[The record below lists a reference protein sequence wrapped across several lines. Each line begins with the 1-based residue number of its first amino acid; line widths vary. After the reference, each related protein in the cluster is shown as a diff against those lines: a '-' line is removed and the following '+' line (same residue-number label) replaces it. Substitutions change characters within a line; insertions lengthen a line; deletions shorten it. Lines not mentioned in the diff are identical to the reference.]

1 MASLQKMF
9 SPSMRRAEPC
19 VQMVLRSL
27 VICASSAVIR
37 RLPRVIF
44 TVPWQM

>member
-1 MASLQKMF
+1 MASLQNTV
-9 SPSMRRAEPC
+9 SPSMRRAVPC

-37 RLPRVIF
+37 RSPRVIL
-44 TVPWQM
+44 TAPWQM